1 MLSTSKE
8 ADWNPIGKRKWA
20 CGASLWGGARELQ
33 RQASP
38 PGGAVR
44 ALERSGAAA
53 ESQRSQVP
61 GWLGMADH
69 RPAEKMLSVPRSTRS
84 CGQSRPAHGGEDRP
98 EARLG
103 KVGSQPDTAPG
114 SGGRGSS
121 VCGISAPDS
130 QVPVSSPSQ
139 GEVDR
144 WGTRGEARQENC
156 GGGVQGRSPRN
167 QAVFQKHLPSS
178 SRAPVAPATGGEG
191 WGQVLKTL
199 TLQVNT
205 TSGQLLRGSLPD
217 GVEPEQKN
225 KVHREK
231 RRKRLAC

>member
-1 MLSTSKE
+1 M
-8 ADWNPIGKRKWA
+8 
-20 CGASLWGGARELQ
+20 
-33 RQASP
+33 
-38 PGGAVR
+38 R

-156 GGGVQGRSPRN
+156 GGWVQGRSPRN